1 MARVPCGLRTFGW
14 NNVLTE
20 PSLFR
25 RTILIITGPPTKGYS
40 DMMGHTTYHTFQ
52 PIRLKG
58 LTSTEESTKVW
69 GDTQKTSKNVVYFS
83 ALEG

>member
-1 MARVPCGLRTFGW
+1 
-14 NNVLTE
+14 
-20 PSLFR
+20 
-25 RTILIITGPPTKGYS
+25 
-40 DMMGHTTYHTFQ
+40 MMGHTTYHTFQ